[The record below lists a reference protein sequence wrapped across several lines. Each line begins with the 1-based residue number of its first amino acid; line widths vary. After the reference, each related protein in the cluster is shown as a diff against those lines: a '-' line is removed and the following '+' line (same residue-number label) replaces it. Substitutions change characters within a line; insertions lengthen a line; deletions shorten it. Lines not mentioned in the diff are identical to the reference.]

1 MTRAPH
7 SHQWYFPKGKV
18 NNGEAAEECAIRE
31 VAEEI
36 GVDVKKL
43 LNPTEFV
50 QIVRNVRTSES
61 NATNAAKPSRACA
74 TPNGQDM
81 ETGEN
86 LEDSPQ
92 FDEDLAAID
101 RDIAAS
107 GNKQYC
113 ILFFVIGLS
122 LNTKFAPRT
131 EDEIEVNFFL

>member
-1 MTRAPH
+1 MTRAPG
-7 SHQWYFPKGKV
+7 SHQWYFPKGKI
-18 NNGEAAEECAIRE
+18 NNGEAAEEGAIRE

-50 QIVRNVRTSES
+50 QIVRNVNTKASVG
-61 NATNAAKPSRACA
+61 AKASAACA
-74 TPNGQDM
+74 SSNGQQDM

-86 LEDSPQ
+86 LKDSPQ

-122 LNTKFAPRT
+122 LNTKFVPRT
-131 EDEIEVNFFL
+131 EDEIEV